1 MLIVT
6 NSASSELL
14 RQSISR
20 GSPGEVYVYLQPDK
34 FEEGWMF
41 LRVKAANKSGIP
53 IARTDG
59 LTIYAQESQK
69 NILDGLTLDHYQ
81 DLTGGGFLIST
92 PVDAEKSTCGSGFK
106 FIKTNGV
113 AYIKG

>member
-1 MLIVT
+1 MLIIT

-20 GSPGEVYVYLQPDK
+20 GSPGEVFVHLQPDK

-41 LRVKAANKSGIP
+41 LRVSSREKSGIP
-53 IARTDG
+53 IARTNGLTVYAPESQKSLLDG
-59 LTIYAQESQK
+59 LTI
-69 NILDGLTLDHYQ
+69 DHYQ

-92 PVDAEKSTCGSGFK
+92 PVGAEKSTCGSGFK
-106 FIKTNGV
+106 FVEKDGAV
-113 AYIKG
+113 

>member
-6 NSASSELL
+6 NAASSELL

-20 GSPGEVYVYLQPDK
+20 GSPGEVFVYFQPDK

-41 LRVKAANKSGIP
+41 LRVSSWEKSGIP

-59 LTIYAQESQK
+59 LTIYAPESQK
-69 NILDGLTLDHYQ
+69 SLFEGLTLDHYQ

-92 PVDAEKSTCGSGFK
+92 PSGAKKSTCGSGFK
-106 FIKTNGV
+106 LSKTDGV
-113 AYIKG
+113 A

>member
-6 NSASSELL
+6 NPATSELL

-20 GSPGEVYVYLQPDK
+20 GSPGKVYVHLQPDNFK
-34 FEEGWMF
+34 EGWMF
-41 LRVKAANKSGIP
+41 LRVCAWNKSGIP

-59 LTIYAQESQK
+59 LTVYVPESQK
-69 NILDGLTLDHYQ
+69 TLFNGLTIDHYQ

-92 PVDAEKSTCGSGFK
+92 PAGAEKSTCGSGFK
-106 FIKTNGV
+106 FIKKNV
-113 AYIKG
+113 DI

>member
-20 GSPGEVYVYLQPDK
+20 GSPGEVYVHLQPDK
-34 FEEGWMF
+34 FEEDWMF
-41 LRVKAANKSGIP
+41 LRVCAWKGSGTP
-53 IARTDG
+53 IARTNGLTVYAPESQKTLLDG
-59 LTIYAQESQK
+59 LTI
-69 NILDGLTLDHYQ
+69 DHYQ

-92 PVDAEKSTCGSGFK
+92 PIGAEKSTCGSGFK
-106 FIKTNGV
+106 FKKTNGV
-113 AYIKG
+113 V

>member
-6 NSASSELL
+6 KSASSELL

-20 GSPGEVYVYLQPDK
+20 GSPGEIYIFLQPDK

-41 LRVKAANKSGIP
+41 LRVGALNRSGIP

-59 LTIYAQESQK
+59 LTIYTQESQK
-69 NILDGLTLDHYQ
+69 SLFDGLTLDHYQ
-81 DLTGGGFLIST
+81 DLSGGGFLIST
-92 PVDAEKSTCGSGFK
+92 PTGAQKSTCGSGFK
-106 FIKTNGV
+106 FNQKDSIV
-113 AYIKG
+113 

>member
-20 GSPGEVYVYLQPDK
+20 GSPGKVYVHLQPDK
-34 FEEGWMF
+34 FEEGWIF
-41 LRVKAANKSGIP
+41 LRVSAWKKFGIP

-59 LTIYAQESQK
+59 LTVYVLESQK
-69 NILDGLTLDHYQ
+69 NLFDGLTVDHYQ
-81 DLTGGGFLIST
+81 DLTGGGFLIT
-92 PVDAEKSTCGSGFK
+92 APAGAEKSTCGSGFK
-106 FIKTNGV
+106 FINTDS
-113 AYIKG
+113 

>member
-1 MLIVT
+1 MLNVK

-20 GSPGEVYVYLQPDK
+20 GSPGKVYVHLQPDK

-41 LRVKAANKSGIP
+41 LRVSAWDNCGIP

-59 LTIYAQESQK
+59 LTIYAPESQK
-69 NILDGLTLDHYQ
+69 NLFDGLTLDHYQ

-92 PVDAEKSTCGSGFK
+92 PAGAEKSTCGSGFK
-106 FIKTNGV
+106 FIKTDDSV
-113 AYIKG
+113 

>member
-20 GSPGEVYVYLQPDK
+20 GSPGKVYVNLQPDK

-41 LRVKAANKSGIP
+41 LRVGAWNKSGIP

-59 LTIYAQESQK
+59 LTIYAPESQK
-69 NILDGLTLDHYQ
+69 SLLDGLTIDHYQ

-92 PVDAEKSTCGSGFK
+92 PAGADKSTCGSGFK
-106 FIKTNGV
+106 FVKTDGL
-113 AYIKG
+113 A

>member
-20 GSPGEVYVYLQPDK
+20 GSPGEVFIYLQPDK

-41 LRVKAANKSGIP
+41 LRVSARDRTGIP
-53 IARTDG
+53 IARTNGLTVYAPESQKSLLEG
-59 LTIYAQESQK
+59 LTI
-69 NILDGLTLDHYQ
+69 DHYQ

-92 PVDAEKSTCGSGFK
+92 PEGAVKSTCGSGFK
-106 FIKTNGV
+106 FIKTDGV
-113 AYIKG
+113 V

>member
-6 NSASSELL
+6 NSASCELL

-20 GSPGEVYVYLQPDK
+20 GSPGEVFIKLQPDK
-34 FEEGWMF
+34 FEDGWMF
-41 LRVKAANKSGIP
+41 LRVSAMSKFGIP

-59 LTIYAQESQK
+59 LTVYALESQK
-69 NILDGLTLDHYQ
+69 SLFDGLTIDHYQ

-92 PVDAEKSTCGSGFK
+92 PEGAEKSTCGSGFK
-106 FIKTNGV
+106 FIK
-113 AYIKG
+113 

>member
-20 GSPGEVYVYLQPDK
+20 GSPGEVFISLQPDK

-41 LRVKAANKSGIP
+41 LRVSAWKQSGIP
-53 IARTDG
+53 IARTNG
-59 LTIYAQESQK
+59 LTVYAPESQK
-69 NILDGLTLDHYQ
+69 SLLDGLIIDHYQ

-92 PVDAEKSTCGSGFK
+92 PSGAKKSTCGSGFK
-106 FIKTNGV
+106 LSKTDGV
-113 AYIKG
+113 A

>member
-20 GSPGEVYVYLQPDK
+20 GSPGKVYVHLQPDK

-41 LRVKAANKSGIP
+41 LRVNACDKSGIP

-59 LTIYAQESQK
+59 LTVFAPESQK
-69 NILDGLTLDHYQ
+69 SLFDELTIDHYQ

-92 PVDAEKSTCGSGFK
+92 PTGAEKSTCGSGFK
-106 FIKTNGV
+106 FIKTDEIV
-113 AYIKG
+113 

>member
-20 GSPGEVYVYLQPDK
+20 GSPGKVYVNLQPDK

-41 LRVKAANKSGIP
+41 LRVSACKNSGIP

-59 LTIYAQESQK
+59 LTIYAPESQK
-69 NILDGLTLDHYQ
+69 SLLDGLTIDHYQ

-92 PVDAEKSTCGSGFK
+92 PAGAEKSTCGSGFK
-106 FIKTNGV
+106 FIKTDGEV
-113 AYIKG
+113 

>member
-20 GSPGEVYVYLQPDK
+20 GSPGEVYIHLQPDK

-41 LRVKAANKSGIP
+41 LRVSDWSKSGVP

-59 LTIYAQESQK
+59 LTVYAPESQK
-69 NILDGLTLDHYQ
+69 SLLDGLTIDHYQ

-92 PVDAEKSTCGSGFK
+92 PVGAIKSSCGSGFR
-106 FIKTNGV
+106 FIKIDGDV
-113 AYIKG
+113 

>member
-1 MLIVT
+1 MLIIT

-14 RQSISR
+14 RQSITR
-20 GSPGEVYVYLQPDK
+20 GSPGEVYVCLQPDK

-41 LRVKAANKSGIP
+41 LRVSACNKSGIP

-59 LTIYAQESQK
+59 LTIYAPESQK
-69 NILDGLTLDHYQ
+69 NLLDELTIDHYQ

-92 PVDAEKSTCGSGFK
+92 PTGAEKSTCGSGFK
-106 FIKTNGV
+106 FKSTDGLL
-113 AYIKG
+113 

>member
-20 GSPGEVYVYLQPDK
+20 GSPGKVYVHLQPDK

-41 LRVKAANKSGIP
+41 LRVSSWEGSGIP
-53 IARTDG
+53 IARTNG
-59 LTIYAQESQK
+59 LTIYAPESQK
-69 NILDGLTLDHYQ
+69 NLLDGLTLDHYQ

-92 PVDAEKSTCGSGFK
+92 PEGSEKSTCGSGFK
-106 FIKTNGV
+106 FSRTND
-113 AYIKG
+113 

>member
-1 MLIVT
+1 MLNVT

-20 GSPGEVYVYLQPDK
+20 GSPGEVFIHLQPDK
-34 FEEGWMF
+34 CEEGWMF
-41 LRVKAANKSGIP
+41 LRVCASNKSGIP

-59 LTIYAQESQK
+59 LTVYAPESQK
-69 NILDGLTLDHYQ
+69 NLLDGLTIDHYQ

-92 PVDAEKSTCGSGFK
+92 PIGAEKSTCGSGFK
-106 FIKTNGV
+106 YIKTEEGV
-113 AYIKG
+113 

>member
-6 NSASSELL
+6 NSATSELL

-20 GSPGEVYVYLQPDK
+20 GSPGEVYVHLQPDK

-41 LRVKAANKSGIP
+41 LRVSARNTNGIP

-59 LTIYAQESQK
+59 LTVYAPESQK
-69 NILDGLTLDHYQ
+69 NLLNYGVH
-81 DLTGGGFLIST
+81 FLIT
-92 PVDAEKSTCGSGFK
+92 
-106 FIKTNGV
+106 I
-113 AYIKG
+113 

>member
-1 MLIVT
+1 MLIIT

-20 GSPGEVYVYLQPDK
+20 GSPGKVYVQLQPDR

-41 LRVKAANKSGIP
+41 LRVNAWHKSGIP

-59 LTIYAQESQK
+59 LTVYAPESQK
-69 NILDGLTLDHYQ
+69 SLLDGLTIDHYQ

-92 PVDAEKSTCGSGFK
+92 PVGAEKSTCGSGFK
-106 FIKTNGV
+106 FIKTDG
-113 AYIKG
+113 AL

>member
-20 GSPGEVYVYLQPDK
+20 GSPGKVFIHLQPDK
-34 FEEGWMF
+34 FEDGWMF
-41 LRVKAANKSGIP
+41 LRVGDWNNSGVP
-53 IARTDG
+53 VARTNGLTVYASESQKSVLDG
-59 LTIYAQESQK
+59 LTI
-69 NILDGLTLDHYQ
+69 DHYQ

-92 PVDAEKSTCGSGFK
+92 PIGAEKSTCGSGFK
-106 FIKTNGV
+106 FINKDGV
-113 AYIKG
+113 V

>member
-6 NSASSELL
+6 TSAASELL

-20 GSPGEVYVYLQPDK
+20 GSPGEVYVHLQPDK

-41 LRVKAANKSGIP
+41 LRVCARNKSGIP
-53 IARTDG
+53 IARADG
-59 LTIYAQESQK
+59 LTIYAPESQK
-69 NILDGLTLDHYQ
+69 SLLDGLTIDHYQ

-92 PVDAEKSTCGSGFK
+92 PIDAEKSTCGSGFK
-106 FIKTNGV
+106 FINTNN
-113 AYIKG
+113 

>member
-6 NSASSELL
+6 SSASCELL

-41 LRVKAANKSGIP
+41 LRVSAWKKSGIP

-59 LTIYAQESQK
+59 LTVYAPESQK
-69 NILDGLTLDHYQ
+69 SLLDVLTIDHYQ

-92 PVDAEKSTCGSGFK
+92 PAGAEKSTCGSGFK
-106 FIKTNGV
+106 FIKTNGAV
-113 AYIKG
+113 

>member
-1 MLIVT
+1 MLIIT

-20 GSPGEVYVYLQPDK
+20 GSPGKVYVQLQPDK

-41 LRVKAANKSGIP
+41 LRVSAWDKSGIP
-53 IARTDG
+53 IARTNGLTVYAPESQKGLLDG
-59 LTIYAQESQK
+59 LTI
-69 NILDGLTLDHYQ
+69 DHYQ

-92 PVDAEKSTCGSGFK
+92 PIGSEKSTCGSGFK
-106 FIKTNGV
+106 LKQTDG
-113 AYIKG
+113 

>member
-20 GSPGEVYVYLQPDK
+20 GSPGQVYVQFQPDK

-41 LRVKAANKSGIP
+41 LRVSAWEISGIP
-53 IARTDG
+53 IARTNG
-59 LTIYAQESQK
+59 LTIYAPESQK
-69 NILDGLTLDHYQ
+69 VLLDGLTIDHYQ

-92 PVDAEKSTCGSGFK
+92 PIGAEKSTCGSGFK
-106 FIKTNGV
+106 LKKTDS
-113 AYIKG
+113 

>member
-20 GSPGEVYVYLQPDK
+20 GSPGEVFVYLQPDK

-41 LRVKAANKSGIP
+41 LRVGARNNSGIP

-59 LTIYAQESQK
+59 LTVYAPESQK
-69 NILDGLTLDHYQ
+69 NLFDGLTIDHYQ
-81 DLTGGGFLIST
+81 DLTGGGFLISA
-92 PVDAEKSTCGSGFK
+92 PSGAEKSTCGSGFK
-106 FIKTNGV
+106 FIKTDNAV
-113 AYIKG
+113 

>member
-1 MLIVT
+1 MLIIT

-20 GSPGEVYVYLQPDK
+20 GSPGIVYIHLQPDK

-41 LRVKAANKSGIP
+41 LRVSAWKDTGIP
-53 IARTDG
+53 IARTNGLTVYAPESQKSLFDG
-59 LTIYAQESQK
+59 LTI
-69 NILDGLTLDHYQ
+69 DHYQ

-92 PVDAEKSTCGSGFK
+92 PIGAEKSTCGSGFK
-106 FIKTNGV
+106 LLNTDGTV
-113 AYIKG
+113 